1 MSGSQEVKPKTVSIG
16 VNNLLLAKFSQS
28 GGPVVKN
35 LPAMQKTWVRFLGW
49 EDPWRRD
56 WQSILVFLPR
66 EFLGQKSLEGY
77 STWGHKE
84 LYMTEQLTL
93 TYLLK

>member
-1 MSGSQEVKPKTVSIG
+1 M
-16 VNNLLLAKFSQS
+16 
-28 GGPVVKN
+28 VKN